1 MTDNFEKYIELIEEK
16 FESSLIKEITSLEEK
31 IINFKED
38 ETYTIGEFGPR
49 IRSILSVLINHI
61 FKEHIHDEYFDEFK
75 KLGFYDKINR
85 LFDTEEIYFINN
97 TDIRNILHDIRKKT
111 NILSHYEEDNENIKP
126 SENITKSTLVSLL
139 HSISTIF
146 QWLGSSSDYKVKFN
160 SSIYFLNENTNSISK
175 TIKPN
180 IYSINEKTIKIE
192 DHKII
197 NIIYDKT
204 ISFNIPLYQR
214 GYAWSK
220 ENIDDLF
227 FDLKKRISDGNLH
240 FFGNIT
246 FIRMDNKK
254 SNSIIKI
261 VDGQQRITTML
272 LALKAIYNKYEILNK
287 DQNKIDD
294 KLFSFVERNKE
305 FPIQRVDNKITMN
318 TLNKIW
324 SGYNSFEKEET
335 DSTVFSAW
343 KEINEKLKNLK
354 LEELDEMFS
363 ALKRLT
369 VGVNWIKGF
378 DEFELFESLNSKG
391 KKLSDFDK
399 LKNYIYSLL
408 DEKIEKE
415 NEEDIAVAFQNL
427 IESKFERLPKT
438 KIDSSKQQFIIKY
451 VETISGSKVKSKG
464 RLFTEFKEAFLKDCE
479 NKERNIKNISIKEY
493 KDILF
498 DLSKIITGVLVTQID
513 VPKIWTENA
522 ILSPY
527 YPLYRNLSKATGYS
541 SVLFNYIINEKYF
554 EYNKNYG
561 DIYKIKNVEEFKK
574 ILKILEVWKVR
585 RDVSHNEGNVTI
597 GSYMPAFIKQV
608 QKINDNFY
616 EELKNLIEEQDGFLI
631 MPSIE
636 TFSKDLADS
645 PLSNKSVMSTIFSR
659 IIEWHNNNDLDALNY
674 ETVTIIEPEAKDRS
688 DFWNSIVKDLDIDSI
703 STLNKIGNYF
713 FHEKNKDF
721 KKSKEKDFYFL
732 INNVENDN
740 ISINKD
746 GEFNEIPSLMDFNR
760 FERKN
765 EYDNFVEKRS
775 KYFSEIAKKIFVYQ

>member
-1 MTDNFEKYIELIEEK
+1 MTKNFEKYIELIEEK
-16 FESSLIKEITSLEEK
+16 FGSSLIKEITRLEEK

-38 ETYTIGEFGPR
+38 ETHTIGEFGPKVR
-49 IRSILSVLINHI
+49 EILSILINHI
-61 FKEHIHDEYFDEFK
+61 FKEHIHDEDFDEFK
-75 KLGFYDKINR
+75 KLGLHKKIVR
-85 LFDTEEIYFINN
+85 LFDTKEIYFINN
-97 TDIRNILHDIRKKT
+97 TDIRKILHDIREKSNALT
-111 NILSHYEEDNENIKP
+111 HYGENMENTEP
-126 SENITKSTLVSLL
+126 GQNITKSTLVSLL
-139 HSISTIF
+139 HSISIIF
-146 QWLGSSSDYKVKFN
+146 QWLGSSSDCKVKFD
-160 SSIYFLNENTNSISK
+160 SWIYFPNENFDLISK
-175 TIKPN
+175 TIKQN
-180 IYSINEKTIKIE
+180 IYSVNEKTIKIE

-204 ISFNIPLYQR
+204 ILFNIPLYQR

-227 FDLKKRISDGNLH
+227 FDLEKRIVDGNLH

-272 LALKAIYNKYEILNK
+272 LVLKAIYNKYDLLYN

-294 KLFSFVERNKE
+294 KLFSFVKRNKE
-305 FPIQRVDNKITMN
+305 FPIQRIGNEITMN
-318 TLNKIW
+318 TLNEIW
-324 SGYNSFEKEET
+324 RNSFENQEI

-343 KEINEKLKNLK
+343 KEINEKLKNSN
-354 LEELDEMFS
+354 LEKLDEIFS

-415 NEEDIAVAFQNL
+415 NEEDIVVNFHNL
-427 IESKFERLPKT
+427 IESKFEKLPKT

-451 VETISGSKVKSKG
+451 IETISGSKAKSKG

-498 DLSKIITGVLVTQID
+498 DFSKIITGVLVTQID
-513 VPKIWTENA
+513 VPKMWTENA

-561 DIYKIKNVEEFKK
+561 DIYKIKNIEEFKK

-585 RDVSHNEGNVTI
+585 RDVSHNEGNLTI

-688 DFWNSIVKDLDIDSI
+688 DFWNSVVKDLDIDSI
-703 STLNKIGNYF
+703 NTLNKIGNYF

-732 INNVENDN
+732 INKIENDN

-746 GEFNEIPSLMDFNR
+746 GEFNEIPSLMDFDR
-760 FERKN
+760 FENKN
-765 EYDNFVEKRS
+765 EYDDFVDKRS